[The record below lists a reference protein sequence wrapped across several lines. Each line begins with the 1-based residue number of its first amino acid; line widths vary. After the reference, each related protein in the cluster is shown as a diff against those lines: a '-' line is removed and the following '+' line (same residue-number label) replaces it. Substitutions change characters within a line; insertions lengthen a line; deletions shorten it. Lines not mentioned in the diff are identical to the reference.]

1 MFAPLGRIFSYWFGK
16 MRTVGWLAVLLALLT
31 YSARGICGDALV
43 GHLPPGDAPH
53 VNSDNPNIPVLP
65 PGFHNHDG
73 GWIQFHYPPESRSR
87 IQKLLDD
94 ADRVRSQL
102 SERLGRFVLSDVN
115 VRIARTSREM
125 MSLAPVGVPYPKY
138 ASGVAY
144 PDLNLVLLTLTPE
157 SPNER
162 LDIAETFRHELAHLA
177 LSQAVN
183 GQAIPRWFNE
193 GFAIFASGESSIPR
207 LQTLWTATLA
217 GTLVPLERLER
228 SFPEDA
234 MTASIAYAE
243 AADVVRYL
251 ARKEDH
257 HRFNG
262 LIERMGQGQNFSAAL
277 LEAYGL
283 DRFALEYE
291 WREDVGRR
299 YTFWPVICSTGVV
312 WGGIMVLFFVGFR
325 RRRSRDRVTLERWK
339 REEAQEDLQSLSHMN
354 AATGAPSG
362 RVHIVV
368 ARPQQQMAAMTR
380 AASEADREVPRVEH
394 EGHWHT
400 LH

>member
-1 MFAPLGRIFSYWFGK
+1 LRGFG
-16 MRTVGWLAVLLALLT
+16 WIAALLT
-31 YSARGICGDALV
+31 ILASTARGVCGEAVV
-43 GHLPPGDAPH
+43 GHLPPGDAPRI
-53 VNSDNPNIPVLP
+53 NSESANVPVLP
-65 PGFHNHDG
+65 PGFHTHDS
-73 GWIQFHYPPESRSR
+73 GWIQFHYPPESRAK
-87 IQKLLDD
+87 IQKLLEQ
-94 ADRVRSQL
+94 ADSVRNQL
-102 SERLGRFVLSDVN
+102 SERLGRFVLHN
-115 VRIARTSREM
+115 VSVRVARSTREM
-125 MSLAPVGVPYPKY
+125 TSLAPAGVPYPKY

-144 PDLNLVLLTLTPE
+144 PELNLILLTLVPE

-162 LDIAETFRHELAHLA
+162 LDLGEVFRHELAHLA
-177 LSQAVN
+177 LNQAVN
-183 GQAIPRWFNE
+183 DLPVPRWFNE
-193 GFAIFASGESSIPR
+193 GFAVFASGESSIPR

-217 GTLVPLERLER
+217 GTLLPLERLER

-262 LIERMGQGQNFSAAL
+262 LIERLGRGQEFNSAL
-277 LEAYGL
+277 IESYGL

-299 YTFWPVICSTGVV
+299 YTFWPVIFSTTVV
-312 WGGIMVLFFVGFR
+312 WGGIAVLFFWGYR
-325 RRRSRDRVTLERWK
+325 RKKRSDRLTLERWK
-339 REEAQEDLQSLSHMN
+339 REEAQQDFQALPHLV
-354 AATGAPSG
+354 AAGAPSSE

-368 ARPQQQMAAMTR
+368 ARPPQQLQNLVRPGSDA
-380 AASEADREVPRVEH
+380 EREVPRVEH

>member
-1 MFAPLGRIFSYWFGK
+1 MFAALGRTIAYCFTFGRAASWF
-16 MRTVGWLAVLLALLT
+16 AVLLSLLT
-31 YSARGICGDALV
+31 YTTSALCGESLV
-43 GHLPPGDAPH
+43 GHLPPGDAPL
-53 VNSDNPNIPVLP
+53 VNSDHPNIPVLP
-65 PGFHNHDG
+65 PGFHNFDD
-73 GWIQFHYPPESRSR
+73 GWIEFHYPPDSRAQ
-87 IQKLLDD
+87 IQKLLDS
-94 ADRVRSQL
+94 ADKVRAEL
-102 SERLGRFVLSDVN
+102 SERLGRFVLN
-115 VRIARTSREM
+115 GVRVRVARTSREM
-125 MSLAPVGVPYPKY
+125 ASLAPVGIAYPKY

-144 PDLNLVLLTLTPE
+144 PELNLILLTLTPE

-162 LDIAETFRHELAHLA
+162 LNIGETFRHELAHLA
-177 LSQAVN
+177 LHQAVN
-183 GQAIPRWFNE
+183 SQPIPRWFNE
-193 GFAIFASGESSIPR
+193 GFAIFASGESSMPR

-251 ARKEDH
+251 ARKQDY

-262 LIERMGQGQNFSAAL
+262 LIERLGQGQVFNTAL
-277 LEAYGL
+277 VESYGL
-283 DRFALEYE
+283 DRYALEYE

-299 YTFWPVICSTGVV
+299 YTFWPVVCSTTIV
-312 WGGIMVLFFVGFR
+312 WGGIVVLFFVAYR
-325 RRRSRDRVTLERWK
+325 RRKLRDRVTLERWK
-339 REEAQEDLQSLSHMN
+339 REEAQEDVQALTRMN
-354 AATGAPSG
+354 PPPDG

-368 ARPQQQMAAMTR
+368 TRTQQSIAPMARN
-380 AASEADREVPRVEH
+380 ASEPDREVPRVEH